1 MLQHF
6 GVVGAAL
13 AWSARC
19 LLDGV
24 LVLHAARLD
33 ARPARMLAL
42 PALIVAVAYAGT
54 LVFAPLTWPGIAV
67 WLGTTGVSLA
77 WSARTQPQA
86 YARLLDLVASMRNY
100 TRRWAQ
106 SQ

>member
-1 MLQHF
+1 VL
-6 GVVGAAL
+6 GAAL

-24 LVLHAARLD
+24 LLLHAARLN

-54 LVFAPLTWPGIAV
+54 LVFAPLSWSGIAV
-67 WLGTTGVSLA
+67 WLGTTGVSLV
-77 WSARTQPQA
+77 WSARTEPRA